1 MSAEQDKARVR
12 RLVVEAQQNGNLGVV
27 DEILAPDFVDH
38 TPLPGVPPTRDGVKG
53 FFAALKTALP
63 DLRIEILDQIAE
75 EGGVATRKKFSGTHG
90 GPFLG
95 VPASGRPVEFEV
107 IDILR
112 SRDGN
117 ITDHWVV
124 VDQLGLLT
132 QLGALPGR

>member
-1 MSAEQDKARVR
+1 MSAEQDKALVR
-12 RLVVEAQQNGNLGVV
+12 RLVVEAQQNGNLQVV

-38 TPLPGVPPTRDGVKG
+38 TPLPGIPPTRDGVKS
-53 FFAALKTALP
+53 FFAALQAALP

-75 EGGVATRKKFSGTHG
+75 GGGVATRKRFTGTHG

-95 VPASGRPVEFEV
+95 VPASGLPIDFEV

-112 SRDGN
+112 SRDGR

-132 QLGALPGR
+132 QLGAMPAS

>member
-1 MSAEQDKARVR
+1 MSAEQDKALVR
-12 RLVVEAQQNGNLGVV
+12 RLVVEAQQNGNLEVV

-53 FFAALKTALP
+53 FFAAIQAAIP

-75 EGGVATRKKFSGTHG
+75 GGGVATRKKFIGTHG

-95 VPASGRPVEFEV
+95 VPASGRPVDFEV

-112 SRDGN
+112 ARDGR

-124 VDQLGLLT
+124 VDKLGLLT
-132 QLGALPGR
+132 QLGAMPAE

>member
-1 MSAEQDKARVR
+1 
-12 RLVVEAQQNGNLGVV
+12 
-27 DEILAPDFVDH
+27 VDH

-53 FFAALKTALP
+53 FFAALKAAIP

-75 EGGVATRKKFSGTHG
+75 GGGVATRKKFTGTHD

-95 VPASGRPVEFEV
+95 VPASGRTVDFEV

-112 SRDGN
+112 SREGR

-132 QLGALPGR
+132 QLGAMPAG

>member
-12 RLVVEAQQNGNLGVV
+12 RLVIEAQQNGRLDVV

-53 FFAALKTALP
+53 LFAALKTALP
-63 DLRIEILDQIAE
+63 DLQIEILDQIAE
-75 EGGVATRKKFSGTHG
+75 AGGVATRKRFTGTHG

-95 VPASGRPVEFEV
+95 VPASGRTVEFEV

-112 SRDGN
+112 SRDGH

-124 VDQLGLLT
+124 LDQLSLLT
-132 QLGALPGR
+132 QLGAIPAS